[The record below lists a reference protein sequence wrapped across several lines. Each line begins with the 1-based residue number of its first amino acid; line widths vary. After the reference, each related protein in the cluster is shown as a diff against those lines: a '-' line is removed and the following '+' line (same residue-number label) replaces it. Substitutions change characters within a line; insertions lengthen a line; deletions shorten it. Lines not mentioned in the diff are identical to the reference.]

1 MSTAISVV
9 IKLLDIQ
16 LFPKNITL
24 HRLTLLSV
32 IFLIIFQF
40 LITSCQPQS
49 LKAEA
54 ARSQWVVSTLGD
66 PKTFNYAFNQEFP
79 HVFLFTA
86 EGLTSLNAMTTEI
99 EPALAESWEISD
111 DQKRIVFTL
120 RENLKWSDGEPLT
133 ADDVIFT
140 YRDIIANPAIPTDWK
155 DTLKVG
161 ERGIFPRV
169 NKIDDRRV
177 EFLLPEPFAP
187 FLSTTT
193 GGASNQVGILPKHA
207 LSKYITTKDSEGK
220 PQFLSVWGT
229 STDPSQVIVNGPYKI
244 ESYTPGQ
251 RVVFQRNPYYW
262 RKDSQGNQLPYIER
276 VVWQIIESTDT
287 SVLQFR
293 SGGLDSIEVLPEN
306 FSLLKREEKRG
317 RFTVY
322 NGGPRFTQTFISFNL
337 NKGRRESG
345 KYVVDPMKSR
355 WFNTLE
361 FRQAIAHAIDR
372 QTMLN
377 NAFRGV
383 GMIQNSPIFPQ
394 SPYYLSPEQGLKT
407 YEYNQDKA
415 RELLLNAGFKYNAKG
430 QLIDAEGNRVRFS
443 LITNAENRTRVAM
456 GAQIRQD
463 LSRIGIQVDFNPM
476 NFNTLVDRLS
486 NSLDWECHLLGFI
499 SGTVEPH
506 DGANTWLPDG
516 GLHTFN
522 QKPLAGQEP
531 LIGWEVA
538 DWEAEIGR
546 LYIQGAQEFDE
557 AKRKEIYAQTQRIA
571 QENLPFI
578 YLVNPLSIAAIRD
591 RIQGVKYSALGSLSG
606 TLWNKYELKVQDD

>member
-1 MSTAISVV
+1 MLTA
-9 IKLLDIQ
+9 
-16 LFPKNITL
+16 NIFS
-24 HRLTLLSV
+24 RLTFRRLSLLLNV
-32 IFLIIFQF
+32 VFFIVFQF
-40 LITSCQPQS
+40 ILTGCQPQI
-49 LKAEA
+49 LQAET
-54 ARSQWVVSTLGD
+54 ARSQWVVSTLSD

-99 EPALAESWEISD
+99 EPALAESWEISN

-120 RENLKWSDGEPLT
+120 RENLKWSDGKPLT
-133 ADDVIFT
+133 ADDVVFT

-155 DTLKVG
+155 DSFKVG
-161 ERGIFPRV
+161 KSGTFPQV

-187 FLSTTT
+187 FLSATT
-193 GGASNQVGILPKHA
+193 GGATNQVGILPKHA
-207 LSKYITTKDSEGK
+207 LYKSLTTKDSEGK
-220 PQFLSVWGT
+220 PQFLSMWGT
-229 STDPSQVIVNGPYKI
+229 NTDPSQIIVNGPYKI
-244 ESYTPGQ
+244 ASYTPGQ
-251 RVVFQRNPYYW
+251 RVIFQRNPYYW

-287 SVLQFR
+287 AILQFR
-293 SGGLDSIEVLPEN
+293 SRGLDSVEVSPEN

-337 NKGRRESG
+337 NKGRRQNG
-345 KYVVDPMKSR
+345 TVVDPIKSR

-361 FRQAIAHAIDR
+361 FRQAIAYAIDR

-377 NAFRGV
+377 NTFRGV
-383 GMIQNSPIFPQ
+383 GTIQNSPIFPQ
-394 SPYYLSPEQGLKT
+394 SPYYLSPEEGLKT
-407 YEYNQDKA
+407 YEYDQDQA
-415 RELLLNAGFKYNAKG
+415 RNLLLKAGFKYNPKG
-430 QLIDAEGNRVRFS
+430 QLLDADGNRVRFS

-463 LSRIGIQVDFNPM
+463 LSRIGIQVDFNPI

-486 NSLDWECHLLGFI
+486 NSLDWECHLLGFV

-506 DGANTWLPDG
+506 DGANIWLPDG

-531 LIGWEVA
+531 LVGWEIA

-546 LYIQGAQEFDE
+546 LYIQGSQEFDE
-557 AKRKEIYAQTQRIA
+557 ARREEIYAETQRIA
-571 QENLPFI
+571 QEYLPFI

-606 TLWNKYELKVQDD
+606 TLWNKYELKVTE

>member
-1 MSTAISVV
+1 MQVGSKS
-9 IKLLDIQ
+9 
-16 LFPKNITL
+16 NIL
-24 HRLTLLSV
+24 PPMIFSLSRWICVLT
-32 IFLIIFQF
+32 IFFLI
-40 LITSCQPQS
+40 CQPLTACNPQN
-49 LKAEA
+49 LKAET
-54 ARSQWVVSTLGD
+54 ARSQWVASTIGD

-86 EGLTSLNAMTTEI
+86 EGLTSLNAITTEI

-120 RENLKWSDGEPLT
+120 RENLRWSDGEPLT
-133 ADDVIFT
+133 ADDVVFT
-140 YRDIIANPAIPTDWK
+140 YQDIIINPAIPTDWK
-155 DTLKVG
+155 DSFKVG
-161 ERGIFPRV
+161 EGGTFPQV

-177 EFLLPEPFAP
+177 EFLLPEPFVP
-187 FLSTTT
+187 FLSATT
-193 GGASNQVGILPKHA
+193 GGATNAVGILPKHA
-207 LSKYITTKDSEGK
+207 LSKSIITKDSEGK
-220 PQFLSVWGT
+220 PQFLSMWGT
-229 STDPSQVIVNGPYKI
+229 NTDPSQIIVNGPYAI

-251 RVVFQRNPYYW
+251 RVVFRRNPYYW
-262 RKDSQGNQLPYIER
+262 RRDSQGNQLPYVER
-276 VVWQIIESTDT
+276 IVWQIIESTDT
-287 SVLQFR
+287 TVLQFR
-293 SGGLDSIEVLPEN
+293 SGGLDTVEVSPEN

-317 RFTVY
+317 GFTVY
-322 NGGPRFTQTFISFNL
+322 NGGPRFSQTFISFNL
-337 NKGRRESG
+337 NKGRRQNG
-345 KYVVDPMKSR
+345 QPVVNPIKLR

-361 FRQAIAHAIDR
+361 FRQAIAQAIDR

-383 GMIQNSPIFPQ
+383 GMIQDSPIFPQ

-415 RELLLNAGFKYNAKG
+415 RKLLINAGFKYNPKG
-430 QLIDAEGNRVRFS
+430 QLLDAEGNRVRFS
-443 LITNAENRTRVAM
+443 LITNAENKTRVAM

-463 LSRIGIQVDFNPM
+463 LSKIGIQVDFNPM

-486 NSLDWECHLLGFI
+486 NSLDWECHLLGFVA
-499 SGTVEPH
+499 GTVEPH

-557 AKRKEIYAQTQRIA
+557 AKRKEIYAQTQRIS
-571 QENLPFI
+571 QEYLPFI

-606 TLWNKYELKVQDD
+606 TLWNKYELKVEDN